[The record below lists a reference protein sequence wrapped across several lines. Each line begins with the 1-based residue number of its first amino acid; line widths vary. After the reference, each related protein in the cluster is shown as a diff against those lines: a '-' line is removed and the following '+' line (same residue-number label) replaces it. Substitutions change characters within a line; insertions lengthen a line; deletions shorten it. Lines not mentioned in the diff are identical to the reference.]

1 VGYAEKRNG
10 YFLARF
16 SDGRGKWPAVK
27 DEHRRA
33 IRYHTKRE
41 AERAADDEE
50 AKVRG
55 GQWKDPSAGQQLTF
69 GEWANAWYAKQDLA
83 PSSMQNLRHHLEEHL
98 LPEFEA
104 VALADVFP
112 ADVDDWERKERDAGY
127 EVSSVKTWRGTLTT
141 ILGDAV
147 DGREVARIL
156 GGAAR
161 RGGLIDFNP
170 ALKRRGRG
178 KRAGR
183 KKNRGPEKVTTDDLG
198 ALLLAERCALL
209 SRRDDEFV
217 AVIVAYNTGMRWGE
231 LVGLETEFVRL
242 GSIRIEWQLWEDDAG
257 VFHRLTPKEDS
268 YRDICVPDWLSKL
281 VSDHIT
287 RTAPRPCPCHG
298 HKYVFRGLGGAP
310 RRTPATR
317 RRVAGVADV
326 AKLAELSV
334 ATVSN
339 VLNRPERVAEATRT
353 RVEAAMTRL
362 GFVPDYEPVAR
373 KAADGA
379 HWRRNGFATW
389 IFKPAAE
396 GCFPPKAPQ
405 PRRPVPVTAEPFPGL
420 PIRGRGAQSRT
431 EASWQPIAM
440 GLTPHGLRH
449 SHKSTMAE
457 LHTHEVLSHERMG
470 HELGGIGGRYNHV
483 TEAMQAELCEQ
494 LTQRWLAALD
504 ARAALSP
511 RSPVRVL
518 DELLAARQRKVGRN
532 QDHPIEFPQKGETL
546 LRARPRKR
554 A

>member
-1 VGYAEKRNG
+1 VYPVVGKQPLVLQACPKYPQR
-10 YFLARF
+10 
-16 SDGRGKWPAVK
+16 VQQ
-27 DEHRRA
+27 
-33 IRYHTKRE
+33 
-41 AERAADDEE
+41 AANPRWIVVETD
-50 AKVRG
+50 
-55 GQWKDPSAGQQLTF
+55 
-69 GEWANAWYAKQDLA
+69 
-83 PSSMQNLRHHLEEHL
+83 
-98 LPEFEA
+98 
-104 VALADVFP
+104 
-112 ADVDDWERKERDAGY
+112 
-127 EVSSVKTWRGTLTT
+127 
-141 ILGDAV
+141 
-147 DGREVARIL
+147 L
-156 GGAAR
+156 GGGIAFQQPR
-161 RGGLIDFNP
+161 DL
-170 ALKRRGRG
+170 LVC
-178 KRAGR
+178 
-183 KKNRGPEKVTTDDLG
+183 PERPQPFQKCGHASWTVEVDLG
-198 ALLLAERCALL
+198 GGIAFQQPRDLQPCDLLVCLGTPQRVQKCGHPSWIVEVDLGGGIAFQQPCAPGCL
-209 SRRDDEFV
+209 
-217 AVIVAYNTGMRWGE
+217 
-231 LVGLETEFVRL
+231 
-242 GSIRIEWQLWEDDAG
+242 
-257 VFHRLTPKEDS
+257 
-268 YRDICVPDWLSKL
+268 
-281 VSDHIT
+281 
-287 RTAPRPCPCHG
+287 HG

-310 RRTPATR
+310 RRTSATR
-317 RRVAGVADV
+317 RPVAGVADV

-339 VLNRPERVAEATRT
+339 VLNRPERVAEATRA

-420 PIRGRGAQSRT
+420 PIRGRGAQSRA
-431 EASWQPIAM
+431 EASWLPIAM

-518 DELLAARQRKVGRN
+518 DELLAARQRQRKVGRN